1 MTTLGRAALSLA
13 FLLALGTPAAAQSL
27 NPNPPSSP
35 VRLVFIHHSTGQ
47 NWLADWDG
55 TLGLALRDSNYFVSD
70 TNYGWGP
77 DDGEAGGA
85 IGDHTDIGHW
95 YSWFSGPYRTTYLPA
110 LYAESGMNSDYS
122 RLATNPGGENRI
134 VLFKSCFPN
143 SALGGSPSDPVP
155 PIDSN
160 PLRGQDA
167 WSEAMTVAN
176 AKGIYNELLAYFA
189 TRTDKLFVAITAP
202 PLIAAATDATQAGN
216 ARAFNDWLVN
226 DWLDGYP
233 HHNVVVFDF
242 FDVLTSNGGSNRT
255 NAPDTNDLGWADG
268 NHHRYRNGAIEHMQT
283 VTFDYSAYGTSDSHP
298 SRAGNLKATGEL
310 VSFLNVAYHCWTGD
324 GGCPG
329 APAPTPPTITDI
341 SPLAGP
347 IGTTVTVTGTGFAG
361 VTSTEFA
368 GVAADFT
375 VVSTTQLTAIVPLG
389 AGAGPITVTTP
400 SGTATSTQVFT
411 PTLPPTITDI
421 SPLAGPIGTTVTV
434 TGTGFAGATSVE
446 FAGVAADFT
455 VVSTTQLTAIVPL
468 GAGAGPITVT
478 TPSGTATSTQVFTP
492 TLPGLSIIDVSVTEP
507 DPSPASSATFEVILS
522 PAHPMTVTVSYATSD
537 GSASAGSD
545 YVAASGSLTFAPGET
560 GKTVTVS
567 ITPDSQIEADET
579 FFVTLS
585 APVNAVIAR
594 GQGVGTIVD
603 DDGVAPPETA
613 DRYRLFSDI
622 TKEHHYTTDAYEYF
636 VLGTRGW
643 IQEGVAHRVYLAAT
657 PVSGVTPVSLYRLYH
672 PGIRQHLWTT
682 DRNEYDVLGT
692 RGWTQEN
699 VDGYILPSA
708 IPGLTVPL
716 YRLAHV
722 ALPLH
727 LWTTDL
733 NEYTV
738 LATRGWAQEGVV
750 GHALP

>member
-1 MTTLGRAALSLA
+1 MTTFGRAALSLA
-13 FLLALGTPAAAQSL
+13 FLLALGTPAATQSL

-95 YSWFSGPYRTTYLPA
+95 YSWFRGPYRTTYLPA

-143 SALGGSPSDPVP
+143 SALGGNPSDPVP
-155 PIDSN
+155 PIGSN
-160 PLRGQDA
+160 PLRGQDSY
-167 WSEAMTVAN
+167 SEAMTVAN
-176 AKGIYNELLAYFA
+176 AKGIYSDLLAYFA
-189 TRTDKLFVAITAP
+189 TRTDKLFVAVTAP
-202 PLIAAATDATQAGN
+202 PLVADATDATQAAN

-242 FDVLTSNGGSNRT
+242 FDVLTSNGGSSRT
-255 NAPDTNDLGWADG
+255 NAPNINDLGWADG
-268 NHHRYRNGAIEHMQT
+268 NHHRYRNGAVEHMQT
-283 VTFDYSAYGTSDSHP
+283 VSFNYSAYGSSSSDSHP

-324 GGCPG
+324 GACPG
-329 APAPTPPTITDI
+329 AP
-341 SPLAGP
+341 S
-347 IGTTVTVTGTGFAG
+347 
-361 VTSTEFA
+361 
-368 GVAADFT
+368 
-375 VVSTTQLTAIVPLG
+375 
-389 AGAGPITVTTP
+389 
-400 SGTATSTQVFT
+400 
-411 PTLPPTITDI
+411 
-421 SPLAGPIGTTVTV
+421 
-434 TGTGFAGATSVE
+434 
-446 FAGVAADFT
+446 
-455 VVSTTQLTAIVPL
+455 
-468 GAGAGPITVT
+468 
-478 TPSGTATSTQVFTP
+478 
-492 TLPGLSIIDVSVTEP
+492 
-507 DPSPASSATFEVILS
+507 
-522 PAHPMTVTVSYATSD
+522 
-537 GSASAGSD
+537 
-545 YVAASGSLTFAPGET
+545 
-560 GKTVTVS
+560 
-567 ITPDSQIEADET
+567 
-579 FFVTLS
+579 
-585 APVNAVIAR
+585 
-594 GQGVGTIVD
+594 
-603 DDGVAPPETA
+603 ETA
-613 DRYRLFSDI
+613 DRYRLYSDI
-622 TKEHHYTTDAYEYF
+622 TKEHHYTTDAYEYL

-657 PVSGVTPVSLYRLYH
+657 PVSGVTPVPLYRLYH

-692 RGWTQEN
+692 RGWIQEN

-708 IPGLTVPL
+708 IAGLTVPL